1 MADQAAKKKKGAKG
15 KASKTDK
22 KGKSAAAD
30 HSKAAQAGKKAAPAK
45 AEKKGKAAKS
55 DKSGKKVASAPKEP
69 PRPPRLRRQYQDNV
83 VPALMKRFE
92 YQNRMQVPRL
102 EKIVLNMGVGDAIGN
117 PKLLDAAV
125 EDLRKITGQQPQ
137 VTRARKSIANF
148 KLREGMAV
156 GCRVTLR
163 GALMYEF
170 FDRFVNVA
178 LPRIRDF
185 RGVPTKSF
193 DGRGNYTLGLK
204 EQINFPEIS
213 YDDIMQLQ
221 GMDITF
227 VTSAKTD
234 EESRELLA
242 LMNMPFRK

>member
-1 MADQAAKKKKGAKG
+1 MSDKKKGA
-15 KASKTDK
+15 AE
-22 KGKSAAAD
+22 
-30 HSKAAQAGKKAAPAK
+30 AGAEKPKKAAPAGAQAKPRKGADGGDTKAKKAK
-45 AEKKGKAAKS
+45 AEDTGPS
-55 DKSGKKVASAPKEP
+55 EP
-69 PRPPRLRRQYQDNV
+69 PRPPRLRQHYREQV
-83 VPALMKRFE
+83 MPALMQRFS
-92 YQNRMQVPRL
+92 YRNPMQVPKL
-102 EKIVLNMGVGDAIGN
+102 EKIIVNMGMGEAISN
-117 PKLLDAAV
+117 SKLLDAAV
-125 EDLRKITGQQPQ
+125 EDLQLITGQKVV
-137 VTRARKSIANF
+137 VTKAKKSIANF
-148 KLREGMAV
+148 KLREGMPI

-163 GALMYEF
+163 GARMYEF
-170 FDRFVNVA
+170 FDRLVNVA

-204 EQINFPEIS
+204 EQINFAEID
-213 YDDIMQLQ
+213 YDKIMQLM